1 MSSSA
6 ILTLCLTLDVVS
18 HKLTTVNPNKDKT
31 ACNKIAI
38 GTVSLCI
45 EYAMKMHKLKP
56 GIFMKHQNH
65 VWNKE
70 VHIHKIKITKLSVG

>member
-1 MSSSA
+1 M
-6 ILTLCLTLDVVS
+6 LDVVS

-38 GTVSLCI
+38 GTVAFCI
-45 EYAMKMHKLKP
+45 EYAAMKMQNLKP
-56 GIFMKHQNH
+56 GVFMKHQKH

-70 VHIHKIKITKLSVG
+70 VHKIMKLG